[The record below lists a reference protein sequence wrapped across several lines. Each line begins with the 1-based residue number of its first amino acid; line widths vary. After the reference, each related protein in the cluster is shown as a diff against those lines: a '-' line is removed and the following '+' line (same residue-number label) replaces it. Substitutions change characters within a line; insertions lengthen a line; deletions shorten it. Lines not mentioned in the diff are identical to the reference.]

1 MRELGIICVLLAAIP
16 NLAACESSWSKD
28 PQFQK
33 QLKRVQ
39 ECRELQ
45 VKLHQASEAGREEI
59 TNAMHCPGYRPVTE
73 QQR

>member
-16 NLAACESSWSKD
+16 NLAACESSWSKH

-59 TNAMHCPGYRPVTE
+59 TKSMNAIGCTAPASG
-73 QQR
+73 